1 MRILTAAFVSLTL
14 GTLALAAPPLNRS
27 AYLFSHPA
35 TRTPL
40 AVGQNQITAFDPDGG
55 STVTFA
61 GSSQPHAL
69 KLPGKLAWNPRLAP
83 QGVLAAQLDFAKC
96 RVVLWNLSTQKAIS
110 TLQGD
115 FKETFGCGRD
125 GTEFVFNSAFTA
137 DGKFFLAADHRGAS
151 RWDVRTGKRF
161 NVRTGNWYSLDVSPD
176 GKTVALLGEGRR
188 IELWASDFSRRLKAL
203 PAQPATCLNFM
214 GARPNWSPDSRLLAF
229 SCNGEVRVWNVQA
242 GGLRSYQRAQENE
255 YTEAPVFSPDSRF
268 LVADEDGAG
277 VEAWDVATGKRIANT
292 GPVKGTQ
299 VTDVVITKQNLVLAA
314 LQDGRLL
321 SLDLQQLASAP
332 SPIQVFEQ
340 PKTNASIWPR
350 LTVNAEGTWF
360 AMSDGQGQVKVVP
373 LPLPDDWQSGAKE

>member
-1 MRILTAAFVSLTL
+1 MRILTAALVSLTL
-14 GTLALAAPPLNRS
+14 GTLALAAPAGDRS
-27 AYLFSHPA
+27 AYLYTHPA
-35 TRTPL
+35 AQTPL
-40 AVGQNQITAFDPDGG
+40 TAGYNQVTAFNPDAG
-55 STVTFA
+55 STVTFD

-69 KLPGKLAWNPRLAP
+69 KLPGKLAWNPRLTP

-96 RVVLWNLSTQKAIS
+96 RVVLWDLSTQKAIS

-151 RWDVRTGKRF
+151 RWDVQTGKRL
-161 NVRTGNWYSLDVSPD
+161 NVRTGGWYGLDVSPD
-176 GKTVALLGEGRR
+176 GKTVALLSEGRR

-203 PAQPATCLNFM
+203 PAQPANCLNFM

-242 GGLRSYQRAQENE
+242 GGLRGYQRVQQNE

-277 VEAWDVATGKRIANT
+277 VEVWDVATGKRIAST
-292 GPVKGTQ
+292 GLVAGTQ
-299 VTDVVITKQNLVLAA
+299 VTDTVVTKQNLMLAA
-314 LQDGRLL
+314 LDDGRLL
-321 SLDLQQLASAP
+321 RLDLEQPASVLRP
-332 SPIQVFEQ
+332 VQVFERPQ
-340 PKTNASIWPR
+340 KGVTLWPR
-350 LTVNAEGTWF
+350 LAVNPEGTWF
-360 AMSDGQGQVKVVP
+360 AMSDGRGRVTVVP
-373 LPLPDDWQSGAKE
+373 LPLPDDWDTERQ